1 MPDLTD
7 TILQAAQEPQSAASD
22 GQSATAHSL
31 KDLVETDRYLR
42 QQAGPAGLTRKSR
55 GLRFNRIV
63 PPGSAG

>member
-31 KDLVETDRYLR
+31 KDLIEADRYVR
-42 QQAGPAGLTRKSR
+42 QQAGTAGVSRKNR
-55 GLRFNRIV
+55 GLRFNRLV
-63 PPGSAG
+63 PPGSV

>member
-7 TILQAAQEPQSAASD
+7 TILQTAQEPASASSD

-31 KDLVETDRYLR
+31 KDLIEADKYLS
-42 QQAGPAGLTRKSR
+42 QQAGGAALPRKSR

-63 PPGSAG
+63 PPGSVG

>member
-7 TILQAAQEPQSAASD
+7 TILQTAQEPASAASD

-31 KDLVETDRYLR
+31 KDLIEADRYVR
-42 QQAGPAGLTRKSR
+42 QQAGTTGLTRKSR

>member
-7 TILQAAQEPQSAASD
+7 TILQTAQEPASAAQD

-31 KDLVETDRYLR
+31 KDLIETDRYIR
-42 QQAGPAGLTRKSR
+42 SQAGAAGLTRKSR

>member
-7 TILQAAQEPQSAASD
+7 TILETAQGMASATSD
-22 GQSATAHSL
+22 GQSAIAHSL
-31 KDLVETDRYLR
+31 KDLIEADRYVR
-42 QQAGPAGLTRKSR
+42 QQAGPAGLPRKSR